1 MAHGPGAWQMDLGLG
16 KDLLV
21 TEQVHL
27 QFRTEFFNIF
37 NHPQYGLPQSGISP
51 YLNGVPGMFG
61 NIVTTVNT
69 GPVGTGTPRQIQF
82 ALTAVF

>member
-1 MAHGPGAWQMDLGLG
+1 MDLGLG
-16 KDLLV
+16 KDLPV
-21 TEQVHL
+21 TERVHL

-37 NHPQYGLPQSGISP
+37 NHPQYGLPQSDISP
-51 YLNGVPGMFG
+51 YLNNGVPGVFG

-82 ALTAVF
+82 ALKAVF